1 VNIHRSAI
9 LCIFLISPTL
19 FSQSITGSI
28 FSNGGA
34 TTSNES
40 YGCYSILGE
49 TLGGISSNEA
59 CHVFSGSQFVKNNI
73 VTSIDRLENSS
84 LPAKY
89 SMSPNYPN
97 PFNPST
103 TIRYDLPKAANVTL
117 RIFNTLGQEIAVLV
131 NEEKEAGYYRVRWDA
146 ALPSGV
152 YFYRIQAGEYI
163 ETKRMILLK

>member
-1 VNIHRSAI
+1 MNIHRSAI

-28 FSNGGA
+28 FSNGG
-34 TTSNES
+34 TTISNES

-84 LPAKY
+84 LPTKY
-89 SMSPNYPN
+89 SISPNYPN

-131 NEEKEAGYYRVRWDA
+131 NEEKEAGYYQVRWDA
-146 ALPSGV
+146 ALPSGI
-152 YFYRIQAGEYI
+152 YFYRIQAGEYV